1 VKSVQVTTSRNTA
14 IDTLE
19 SEDLVIPD
27 VLPVNMLVILRP
39 SSVALSNEKFWL
51 GNLEFC
57 FYCDRLI
64 KFNNR
69 TC

>member
-1 VKSVQVTTSRNTA
+1 MKSVQVTTSRNTA
-14 IDTLE
+14 IDTLK

-51 GNLEFC
+51 GKLEFC
-57 FYCDRLI
+57 FYFNRLI
-64 KFNNR
+64 KINNK